1 MMTILACLQ
10 KAVCVI
16 PWKNCKGT
24 THRPCGCHG
33 IGSGA
38 CWAVVSVGGEGDW
51 TNYAG
56 GENWLPVGLMDG
68 FACFVLSV
76 YVCV

>member
-1 MMTILACLQ
+1 ML
-10 KAVCVI
+10 
-16 PWKNCKGT
+16 
-24 THRPCGCHG
+24 
-33 IGSGA
+33 GSGERGG
-38 CWAVVSVGGEGDW
+38 GGEVDW

>member
-1 MMTILACLQ
+1 ML
-10 KAVCVI
+10 
-16 PWKNCKGT
+16 
-24 THRPCGCHG
+24 
-33 IGSGA
+33 GSGEHG
-38 CWAVVSVGGEGDW
+38 GGEVDW